1 MAGSVSR
8 DVTDMKKAEDALR
21 ESEGRYRTLARNF
34 PNGAVMLFDKEL
46 RYIVA
51 DGRGLSSLNLDRE
64 LLENHTIFEVYTP
77 ETNAILEPYYRA
89 VLKGRTEVFEVPIG
103 ELTYEVY
110 AVPIKN

>member
-1 MAGSVSR
+1 MVHLTQTLTFPIYTPRGYMAGSVSR

-21 ESEGRYRTLARNF
+21 ESESRYRTLARNF

-64 LLENHTIFEVYTP
+64 H
-77 ETNAILEPYYRA
+77 A
-89 VLKGRTEVFEVPIG
+89 
-103 ELTYEVY
+103 
-110 AVPIKN
+110 